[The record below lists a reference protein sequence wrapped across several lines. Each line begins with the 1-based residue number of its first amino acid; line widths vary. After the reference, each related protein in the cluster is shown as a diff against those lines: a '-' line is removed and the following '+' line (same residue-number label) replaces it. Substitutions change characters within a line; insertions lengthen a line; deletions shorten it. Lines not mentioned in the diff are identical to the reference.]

1 MVEDGLPPYMIF
13 GAILLYAAAHPALI
27 TKAGGDE
34 TQDTSKAEEHILTIR
49 TDLPRRTEAR
59 ELVIRPTVA
68 RFSPPPYFPK
78 TSFFLSEN
86 RRIPRTMGRAG
97 MEAIKK
103 VGALP
108 PNGRRSPPPISL
120 IFRGR
125 GPPFPRR
132 ANAVSAPTHPDRGRL

>member
-1 MVEDGLPPYMIF
+1 MVEDGYPPYMIL
-13 GAILLYAAAHPALI
+13 GAILLFATAHPAQI
-27 TKAGGDE
+27 MKAGGDE
-34 TQDTSKAEEHILTIR
+34 TKDTNEAEEHTLTIR

-78 TSFFLSEN
+78 TSFSSEN

-97 MEAIKK
+97 VGAETK

-108 PNGRRSPPPISL
+108 PNGRRSHPPLSL
-120 IFRGR
+120 SFSGR